1 MPEIISF
8 GSHTRKISAFKLIL
22 FEIANLSSF
31 TKLVILTAIILALVT
46 PFIIKDGE
54 SLISNAAPVEVK
66 LGSALPANCHLAVD
80 FTSCEHQS
88 SCQPTP
94 AVVCDQQH

>member
-8 GSHTRKISAFKLIL
+8 GGHVRKISTFKLL
-22 FEIANLSSF
+22 WLEIRSLSFF

-46 PFIIKDGE
+46 PLIIRDGE
-54 SLISNAAPVEVK
+54 SLISNAAPVAVK

-80 FTSCEHQS
+80 FTSCPQQS
-88 SCQPTP
+88 ACHPTP
-94 AVVCDQQH
+94 AVICDTQH